1 MYSILVFITKIL
13 KGPIFFWGLVLVLKL
28 YVYTSLVRIFKRTA
42 YRRMAL
48 GLGFSSFL
56 ATGLGLYTL
65 VYTFSKGISNP
76 SLFSNFSLA
85 LMISFGVCEL
95 LLVMFFLVDDIW
107 GIGRWAHHRVKT
119 KKDGS
124 PLLERRKFIKKTGV
138 LLGAIPFS
146 SFLHGITLGKYNFK
160 VHEQQLFFDNLP
172 DAFDGFRI
180 AQISDVHAGSFD
192 SQDAVRKG
200 VEMLQDQKADVILF
214 TGDLVNAYA
223 SEIEPYLSVFKNLN
237 APYGKFAVLGNHD
250 YPMHRRMFENDEHG
264 QENLEKIK
272 AHHATMGFD
281 VLLNRSTKLEKDGQ
295 YICLAGVENWGRSR
309 HFPKLGDLDIAT
321 ADCKKDDFIV
331 LLSHDPTHW
340 EDKVKTCEKP
350 IHLTLSGH
358 THGMQMG
365 VDLPMFKW
373 SPVKYVY
380 QHWAG
385 LYEEAGRYLYVNR
398 GFGFLGFAGRVGVFP
413 EITVL
418 ELRKGNVVG

>member
-1 MYSILVFITKIL
+1 MRGGIL
-13 KGPIFFWGLVLVLKL
+13 FWGLVLVLKL
-28 YVYTSLVRIFKRTA
+28 YVYNHLVRIFKKTA

-48 GLGFSSFL
+48 GLGFCSFL
-56 ATGLGLYTL
+56 ATGLGLYTMIF
-65 VYTFSKGISNP
+65 TFSKGISNP
-76 SLFSNFSLA
+76 SLFANFSLA
-85 LMISFGVCEL
+85 LMISFAVCEL
-95 LLVMFFLVDDIW
+95 LLAVFFLVDDFFAMGHW
-107 GIGRWAHHRVKT
+107 TYRRMRVPKE
-119 KKDGS
+119 GEVI
-124 PLLERRKFIKKTGV
+124 LERRKFIKKTGV
-138 LLGAIPFS
+138 LLGSIPFS
-146 SFLHGITLGKYNFK
+146 SFLYGITIGKYNFK
-160 VHEQQLFFDNLP
+160 VHEQQIFFDDLP

-192 SQDAVRKG
+192 SAEAVSKG
-200 VEMLQDQKADVILF
+200 VAMLQAQKADIILF
-214 TGDLVNAYA
+214 TGDLVNTFAA
-223 SEIEPYLSVFKNLN
+223 EIEPYLSVFKELE

-250 YPMHRRMFENDEHG
+250 YPMYRRMFDSEEKG

-272 AHHATMGFD
+272 AHHTTMGFD
-281 VLLNRSTKLEKDGQ
+281 VLLNRTTKIEKDGQ

-331 LLSHDPTHW
+331 LMSHDPTHW
-340 EDKVKTCEKP
+340 EDKVKTYEKP

-418 ELRKGNVVG
+418 ELKKGVGVS